1 MFRQLTTI
9 LLNRPEI
16 REHWEKMTDYDRAN
30 INNNERVTSLVFGG
44 AMLLGS
50 LRRPLSIRGLFGLA
64 GGSYLLYR
72 GLKGYCPVYEALDYS
87 SLTPSEQQQLEV
99 ERVAAHDRELS
110 EALDQYN
117 HNDELDEMLYE
128 TFPASDATASY

>member
-16 REHWEKMTDYDRAN
+16 REQWEQMTNYDRVN

-44 AMLLGS
+44 TMLLGS

-64 GGSYLLYR
+64 GGSYMLYR
-72 GLKGYCPVYEALDYS
+72 GLRGYCPVYEALDYS
-87 SLTPSEQQQLEV
+87 SLTSSEKQQMEI
-99 ERVAAHDRELS
+99 ERVAAHDRVLS
-110 EALDQYN
+110 EALDQAIEE
-117 HNDELDEMLYE
+117 DLDEKLYE